1 MVAPLKVGAI
11 PEGVLFFFMIKMN
24 QLKPILIIDHFS

>member
-11 PEGVLFFFMIKMN
+11 PEGVLFFFHDKNEPIKTN
-24 QLKPILIIDHFS
+24 SNY